1 MVASQIAFLPN
12 LPLRNPW
19 LAPPHENLARALDW
33 VAARAAD
40 GEAVYVYYGALP
52 AFALYRDRID
62 AAGAARRQRAPPAA
76 GRRRW
81 RRCGA
86 RCRDRERFF
95 LVASHLWGDEKDVL
109 VSGLASPGGGFRL
122 VDQRVERGALRR
134 AARAHRTHLTV
145 AQAEPLA
152 AARRA
157 PRREVDGAAAGRIVE
172 RPPMHASILRTARR
186 AWRALPSLLLLLVV
200 ALLWPRPALGQWLKP
215 FKSDAYEANAD
226 LEKVAPALL
235 AARQQLRAGQGLART
250 QQALPSLPMR
260 AGVPEIDVRLTE
272 VTPRIVA
279 QLRAAG
285 MVVSASYA
293 EYARVVGTCDPLL
306 LDRVAAIPEVRTV
319 HPNYRPLL
327 AVGEVTSQADTAIRA
342 TEARAALDV
351 DGSGVPIGILS
362 DSFNAFGGGVVTGG
376 GCARTVTGTSSQGSA
391 DLPASVRL
399 LQDLAGGTDEGRAM
413 AELVH
418 DLAPGAPL
426 LFNTAFTSEAGFA
439 AGIDALRACG
449 AKVIVDDV
457 IYFAEPMFQDGPIAQ
472 AAQAAVDA
480 GVPYFSSAGNY
491 GRVGVDEEY
500 VDGAPGDPDNDFH
513 LFGSGD
519 QVASITLPQRLR
531 RAPGAA
537 VGRAV
542 RRHARSGRVERLR
555 HRAVRLQRR
564 LVQRHSGRGRRRR
577 AGLLDAGRRPGRRP
591 ARGPRVA
598 AQLDGCAAHGVDGRQ
613 SRLRHDHA
621 LPHRRDAARQLLAH
635 VVGLRVRPGGVRRRA
650 DLRPRRRRRRGRGG
664 GGGLSRDR
672 AGRRPAGAGERD
684 QRRALQLARRPR
696 AVLLHRQRRAAAGG
710 VQLRS
715 KPEIAAP
722 DGTNTTFF
730 LQDADGD
737 GFPNFFG
744 TSAAAPHA
752 AAVAALIRERNPALS
767 PSAVLDRLTSTA
779 IDIEAPGYDFLSG
792 FGLIDALDAVT
803 AATPQGPTQATLE
816 NPQPG
821 TFQSGIGL
829 VSGWVCDADTVT
841 YQIDGGALRDAAYGT
856 SRADTLAVCGDTDNG
871 FGALLNWNLLGDGAH
886 TIRAF
891 ADGVEVAAATFEVA
905 TLGAAVPH
913 RRHRRVRAVRL
924 PRRRREHDD
933 RLAGGVAEL
942 RDRREQRQQQRGA
955 VAGRRA
961 AGGGDRRAREPGP
974 GRVAERH
981 RA

>member
-1 MVASQIAFLPN
+1 
-12 LPLRNPW
+12 
-19 LAPPHENLARALDW
+19 
-33 VAARAAD
+33 
-40 GEAVYVYYGALP
+40 
-52 AFALYRDRID
+52 
-62 AAGAARRQRAPPAA
+62 
-76 GRRRW
+76 
-81 RRCGA
+81 
-86 RCRDRERFF
+86 
-95 LVASHLWGDEKDVL
+95 
-109 VSGLASPGGGFRL
+109 
-122 VDQRVERGALRR
+122 
-134 AARAHRTHLTV
+134 
-145 AQAEPLA
+145 
-152 AARRA
+152 
-157 PRREVDGAAAGRIVE
+157 
-172 RPPMHASILRTARR
+172 MHASILRTARR
-186 AWRALPSLLLLLVV
+186 TWRALPSLLLLLVV

-215 FKSDAYEANAD
+215 FKSDAYEANVD

-279 QLRAAG
+279 ELRAAG

-327 AVGEVTSQADTAIRA
+327 AVGEVTSQADTVIRA
-342 TEARAALDV
+342 SEARAALGV

-399 LQDLAGGTDEGRAM
+399 LQDFAGGTDEGRAM

-513 LFGSGD
+513 LFGSGG
-519 QVASITLPQRLR
+519 QVASITLPSGCGVRLVLQW
-531 RAPGAA
+531 AEPFDGTLGPGASSDFDIGLFDCSGGSCSVIPGA
-537 VGRAV
+537 VADGAQGCSTQGGGPAGDPLEVLESPLNLTGAPRTVSMAV
-542 RRHARSGRVERLR
+542 NRVCGTTTRFRIAASPIGNCSLTSSGYVFDPAVFDDAQIYGHAAAAGAVAVAAVDYREIEQGGDRQAPANVINVERFSSL
-555 HRAVRLQRR
+555 
-564 LVQRHSGRGRRRR
+564 
-577 AGLLDAGRRPGRRP
+577 
-591 ARGPRVA
+591 
-598 AQLDGCAAHGVDGRQ
+598 
-613 SRLRHDHA
+613 
-621 LPHRRDAARQLLAH
+621 
-635 VVGLRVRPGGVRRRA
+635 
-650 DLRPRRRRRRGRGG
+650 
-664 GGGLSRDR
+664 GGLVPVYFT
-672 AGRRPAGAGERD
+672 GNGA
-684 QRRALQLARRPR
+684 P
-696 AVLLHRQRRAAAGG
+696 VPGG

-715 KPEIAAP
+715 KPEIAGP

-767 PSAVLDRLTSTA
+767 PSGVLDRLTSTA

-871 FGALLNWNLLGDGAH
+871 FGALLNWNLLGDGPH

-905 TLGAAVPH
+905 TLGEPFVTGATGAYALSDFPVDGESTTIVWQEASQNFVIAGSSVSSSAAPSPAAAPQAAVIGVLENPAPGASQSGIGLISGW
-913 RRHRRVRAVRL
+913 VCSASQVTLSIDGGNPVPAAYGTSRL
-924 PRRRREHDD
+924 DTAGACGDADNGFGRLLNWNLLGDGEHTVTAFADGMPFGQATFTVTTFGTTF
-933 RLAGGVAEL
+933 LSGVEGEYEL
-942 RDRREQRQQQRGA
+942 FDF
-955 VAGRRA
+955 AGRDVFVRWQE
-961 AGGGDRRAREPGP
+961 GQQNFVITGSD
-974 GRVAERH
+974 
-981 RA
+981 